1 MDPCAANE
9 LGNDTILIVNLLF
22 KLPVSIFREEK
33 TFIAYTP
40 LLDLSTSAQSFE
52 GVKKRFTEVVQIF
65 FEELKEAGTL
75 EEVLKSYGWKKVQR
89 AWEPPM
95 LIAQESTP
103 VHIPL
108 TA

>member
-1 MDPCAANE
+1 M
-9 LGNDTILIVNLLF
+9 NLLF
-22 KLPVSIFREEK
+22 KLPVSIFRERK

-40 LLDLSTSAQSFE
+40 LLDLSTSAKSFQE
-52 GVKKRFTEVVQIF
+52 VKRRFAEVVQIF

-75 EEVLKSYGWKKVQR
+75 EEVLKSYGWRKIQR
-89 AWEPPM
+89 TWEPPT

-103 VHIPL
+103 IHIPL

>member
-1 MDPCAANE
+1 M
-9 LGNDTILIVNLLF
+9 NLLY
-22 KLPVSIFREEK
+22 KLPVSIFREGK

-40 LLDLSTSAQSFE
+40 LLDLSTSGKNFAE
-52 GVKKRFTEVVQIF
+52 VKKRFSEVVNILL
-65 FEELKEAGTL
+65 EELKEAGTL
-75 EEVLKSYGWKKVQR
+75 EEVLKSYGWKKAQR

-95 LIAQESTP
+95 LIAQESTT